1 VIKLRSDVVKKGV
14 ERSGNRSLL
23 NALGVHGEDLQK
35 PFIGIANSFTTIV
48 PGHAHLD
55 RLAKAVAL
63 GIRVGGGV
71 PFEFNTIAICDGI
84 AMGHE
89 GMKYS
94 LPSREIIAD
103 SVELMVQAHQFDGIV
118 LLSNCDKITPGM
130 IMGASRINIP
140 SIVVTGGPMLSGLY
154 LGKKLGLH
162 STFQAV
168 GEYKSGRITEEQF
181 IELERRACPTL
192 GSCSGMFTANTMA
205 CVTEG
210 LGFSLPGSA
219 TVPAVDSRRLT
230 ICERSG
236 MQIMELVRRNI
247 KPSDIMNFEAF
258 ENAIMVDMAL
268 GGSTNTV
275 LHLIAIANELDISLS
290 LNMFD
295 EIGRKIPHLCNMM
308 PKGPYAMEDLDNA
321 GGVPVVMKELSSL
334 LHMKLLTVTCKTVF
348 ENLMNVKIVNREVIR
363 PLSNPIH
370 IEGGISILRGNIAL
384 RGSVLKTAAVSQG
397 MLVHSGP
404 ARIFNSEE
412 ESIKAI
418 LGNEICVGDV
428 IVIRYE
434 GPQGGPGMR
443 EMLLPTSTIVGLGL
457 MDSVALITDGRF
469 SGATQGLCIGHISP
483 EAAEGGPIAVLME
496 GDLIDINVPERRL
509 NVRLSDDEI
518 QNRLKDLKPFIPKV
532 KKGYLARYLHMVQS
546 ADKGAILRIQD

>member
-1 VIKLRSDVVKKGV
+1 MIKLRSDAVKKGL

-23 NALGVHGEDLQK
+23 NALSVHGEDLQK
-35 PFIGIANSFTTIV
+35 PFIAIANSFTTIV

-55 RLAKAVAL
+55 RLAKAVAW
-63 GIRVGGGV
+63 GIKEQGGV

-94 LPSREIIAD
+94 LPSREVIAD

-130 IMGASRINIP
+130 IMAASRINIP
-140 SIVVTGGPMLSGLY
+140 SIVVTGGPMLSGWY

-162 STFQAV
+162 STFEAV
-168 GEYKSGRITEEQF
+168 GEYKSGRITEKKF
-181 IELERRACPTL
+181 IELEKRACPTL

-205 CVTEG
+205 CITEALG
-210 LGFSLPGSA
+210 LSLPGSA
-219 TVPAVDSRRLT
+219 TIPAVDSRRLT

-236 MQIMELVRRNI
+236 MQIMELIKRNI
-247 KPSDIMNFEAF
+247 KPSDILSFEAF

-268 GGSTNTV
+268 GGSTNTI
-275 LHLIAIANELDISLS
+275 LHLIAIANEIGISLS
-290 LNMFD
+290 LNIFD
-295 EIGRKIPHLCNMM
+295 EIGRKIPHLCNMV
-308 PKGPYAMEDLDNA
+308 PGGPYAMEDLDKA
-321 GGVPVVMKELSSL
+321 GGIPVVMKELSSL
-334 LHMKLLTVTCKTVF
+334 LHMTLLTVTCKTVS
-348 ENLMNVKIVNREVIR
+348 ENLMNVKIFNREVIR
-363 PLSNPIH
+363 PVSNPVH
-370 IEGGISILRGNIAL
+370 MEGGIAVLRGNIAL
-384 RGSVLKTAAVSQG
+384 RGAVLKTVAVSQG
-397 MLVHSGP
+397 MIIHSGP
-404 ARIFNSEE
+404 ARIFDSEE

-418 LGNEICVGDV
+418 LGNEIRVGDV

-434 GPQGGPGMR
+434 GPRGGPGMR

-483 EAAEGGPIAVLME
+483 EAAEGGPIAALME
-496 GDLIDINVPERRL
+496 GDMIDINVQERRL
-509 NVRLSDDEI
+509 NVRLSEEEI
-518 QNRLKDLKPFIPKV
+518 QKRLKDLKPFIPKV
-532 KKGYLARYLHMVQS
+532 KKGYLARYSKMVQS
-546 ADKGAILRIQD
+546 ADKGAILSIQD